1 MRCFQEQGA
10 TAFKRTTMGA
20 ADVEWFIRRM
30 LVVRHGQEKLL
41 AAVQNLADK
50 DVVPWAMLA
59 DGRSIDLD
67 QASGYHHAIAVSLPQ
82 EPLLQGGP

>member
-1 MRCFQEQGA
+1 MRRFQEQGA
-10 TAFKRTTMGA
+10 TATKRTTTGA
-20 ADVEWFIRRM
+20 ADVECFIRRM
-30 LVVRHGQEKLL
+30 RVIRHGQEKLL
-41 AAVQNLADK
+41 AAVRNLVDK

-67 QASGYHHAIAVSLPQ
+67 QASGYHLAIAVSLPQ